1 LAHLFRR
8 AAPFVLLAASFLLLY
23 GGVVRHL
30 VHDWIRDENYS
41 HGFLIIPLALYFAW
55 ERRTRLAALSLAP
68 SNIGLIIVFGSL
80 GVLLA
85 GVLGAELFLTRV
97 SLIGLTA
104 GSIVFLLG
112 WQALR
117 VLAFPVALLLL
128 MIPIPA
134 LIFNQ
139 IAFPLQ
145 LLASQVGE
153 TALRTL
159 GVPVLREGNVIV
171 LANTSLEVAE
181 ACSGIRS
188 LISLLT
194 LGIVYSPAWAR
205 SNGGNF
211 NAEINYYDIKVT
223 NAIAAIDPQV
233 TLNNC
238 ALLGDAASCA
248 LTVRTSNGFVN
259 EIDGTLDNLDSIR
272 TKGLDITANY
282 RTPATSAGRF
292 GVTVNATHLFKY
304 VLTASN
310 GFVVLDR
317 KGTERGSPDQ
327 AFPEWKGNATLDW
340 SLSDFAASFTG
351 RYIDSVIETSGT
363 NVGHKMGSR
372 FYSDFQFIW
381 TPSMLEQRFAFT
393 LGVNNLFD
401 KDPPA
406 CWSCSGANYD
416 PGTYDAPGRFGYAR
430 ISYHM

>member
-68 SNIGLIIVFGSL
+68 SNVGLIIVFGSL

-153 TALRTL
+153 SALRTL

-194 LGIVYSPAWAR
+194 LGIVYGYFSDPR
-205 SNGGNF
+205 GG
-211 NAEINYYDIKVT
+211 
-223 NAIAAIDPQV
+223 
-233 TLNNC
+233 
-238 ALLGDAASCA
+238 
-248 LTVRTSNGFVN
+248 VRTMIALST
-259 EIDGTLDNLDSIR
+259 IPIA
-272 TKGLDITANY
+272 I
-282 RTPATSAGRF
+282 
-292 GVTVNATHLFKY
+292 
-304 VLTASN
+304 ASN
-310 GFVVLDR
+310 GLRVAGTGIAAHFIGPEAAEGFFHTFSGWLMFVVAFLMLFAVVR
-317 KGTERGSPDQ
+317 LIIRLSP
-327 AFPEWKGNATLDW
+327 P
-340 SLSDFAASFTG
+340 
-351 RYIDSVIETSGT
+351 RVP
-363 NVGHKMGSR
+363 H
-372 FYSDFQFIW
+372 
-381 TPSMLEQRFAFT
+381 
-393 LGVNNLFD
+393 
-401 KDPPA
+401 PA
-406 CWSCSGANYD
+406 LSGA
-416 PGTYDAPGRFGYAR
+416 AVA
-430 ISYHM
+430 

>member
-1 LAHLFRR
+1 MAHLFRR

-153 TALRTL
+153 TTLRTL

-194 LGIVYSPAWAR
+194 LGIVYGYFSDPR
-205 SNGGNF
+205 GG
-211 NAEINYYDIKVT
+211 
-223 NAIAAIDPQV
+223 
-233 TLNNC
+233 
-238 ALLGDAASCA
+238 
-248 LTVRTSNGFVN
+248 VRTTIALST
-259 EIDGTLDNLDSIR
+259 IPIA
-272 TKGLDITANY
+272 I
-282 RTPATSAGRF
+282 
-292 GVTVNATHLFKY
+292 
-304 VLTASN
+304 ASN
-310 GFVVLDR
+310 GVRVAGTGIAAHFIGPEAAEGFFHTFSGWLMFIVAFLMLFAVVRLIIR
-317 KGTERGSPDQ
+317 FSPRRV
-327 AFPEWKGNATLDW
+327 P
-340 SLSDFAASFTG
+340 
-351 RYIDSVIETSGT
+351 
-363 NVGHKMGSR
+363 H
-372 FYSDFQFIW
+372 
-381 TPSMLEQRFAFT
+381 
-393 LGVNNLFD
+393 
-401 KDPPA
+401 PA
-406 CWSCSGANYD
+406 LSGA
-416 PGTYDAPGRFGYAR
+416 AVA
-430 ISYHM
+430 

>member
-1 LAHLFRR
+1 MAHLFRR

-153 TALRTL
+153 TTLRTL

-194 LGIVYSPAWAR
+194 LGIVYGYFSDPR
-205 SNGGNF
+205 GG
-211 NAEINYYDIKVT
+211 
-223 NAIAAIDPQV
+223 
-233 TLNNC
+233 
-238 ALLGDAASCA
+238 
-248 LTVRTSNGFVN
+248 VRTIIALST
-259 EIDGTLDNLDSIR
+259 IPIA
-272 TKGLDITANY
+272 I
-282 RTPATSAGRF
+282 
-292 GVTVNATHLFKY
+292 
-304 VLTASN
+304 ASN
-310 GFVVLDR
+310 GVRVAGTGIAAHFIGPEAAEGFFHTFSGWLMFVVAFLMLFAVVR
-317 KGTERGSPDQ
+317 LIIRLSPRRLPNQ
-327 AFPEWKGNATLDW
+327 A
-340 SLSDFAASFTG
+340 LSDAA
-351 RYIDSVIETSGT
+351 I
-363 NVGHKMGSR
+363 
-372 FYSDFQFIW
+372 
-381 TPSMLEQRFAFT
+381 A
-393 LGVNNLFD
+393 
-401 KDPPA
+401 
-406 CWSCSGANYD
+406 
-416 PGTYDAPGRFGYAR
+416 
-430 ISYHM
+430 